1 MTAVET
7 PRPADDP
14 DTTVP
19 VFEGDDLVVDYHS
32 RGQVHRALNR
42 VSLSIAEGEAV
53 GLIGESGSGKTTL
66 ARTLLGLIRP
76 AHGRVYFRGQD
87 VYAMKPVPRYRM
99 LGRSASLVFQ
109 DPRSSLNPRLTVG
122 AVVRDPLTVQRIG
135 TRAQRT
141 TRVAEL
147 LESVGLPAQLMSRPV
162 RALSGGQLQRVALA
176 RALAVEPGIIVAD
189 EPTSAL
195 DVSVQAQILNLIQQV
210 RATRRLALLVV
221 SHDIRVIRYLTDRT
235 AVMYK
240 GEIVELGQT
249 AQIHDHPQHDY
260 TRLLLASAPSL
271 RRSA

>member
-1 MTAVET
+1 MTAVDLTHGLDEQ
-7 PRPADDP
+7 ADAP
-14 DTTVP
+14 I
-19 VFEGDDLVVDYHS
+19 FEARDLVVDYHS
-32 RGQVHRALNR
+32 RGQVNRALNH

-76 AHGRVYFRGQD
+76 VHGQVTFRGQD
-87 VYAMKPVPRYRM
+87 LYAMKSIPRYRM
-99 LGRSASLVFQ
+99 LGRDASLVFQ

-135 TRAQRT
+135 TRAERT
-141 TRVAEL
+141 DRVAAL
-147 LESVGLPAQLMSRPV
+147 LESVGLPAQLVSRPV

-210 RATRRLALLVV
+210 RASRRLALLVV

-235 AVMYK
+235 AVMYN
-240 GEIVELGQT
+240 GEIVELGST
-249 AQIHDHPQHDY
+249 ARIHDDPQHEY
-260 TRLLLASAPSL
+260 TRTLLASVPSL
-271 RRSA
+271 KR